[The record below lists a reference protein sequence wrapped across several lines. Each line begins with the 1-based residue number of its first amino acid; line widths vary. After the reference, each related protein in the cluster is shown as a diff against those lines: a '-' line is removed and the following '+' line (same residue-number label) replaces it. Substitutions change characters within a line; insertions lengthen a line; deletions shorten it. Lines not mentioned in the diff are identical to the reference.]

1 MQFYLLF
8 PLLAR
13 AFRARPVLTFA
24 GLCAVQAGWSIWITR
39 FDDWRYSFTFNQ
51 LPAFAGVLALG
62 FAAAMAVA
70 GLGCRAQGRWRWG
83 FTLLAAGA
91 LWAAAR
97 VLRYMND
104 MGNIQR
110 AQLLCRMPL
119 VFCLALALV
128 GLCLGV
134 RLPGGRVWAFLSGIS
149 YQFYLWHQWLAVQ
162 LKYHLRLPPW
172 QGDTPPNQLGDT
184 VWMWRYFALILTV
197 SLAAAALLTYTVERP
212 AAAALRRLWPPAR
225 PQSGQIPQKACK

>member
-1 MQFYLLF
+1 
-8 PLLAR
+8 
-13 AFRARPVLTFA
+13 
-24 GLCAVQAGWSIWITR
+24 
-39 FDDWRYSFTFNQ
+39 
-51 LPAFAGVLALG
+51 
-62 FAAAMAVA
+62 
-70 GLGCRAQGRWRWG
+70 
-83 FTLLAAGA
+83 
-91 LWAAAR
+91 
-97 VLRYMND
+97 MND

-184 VWMWRYFALILTV
+184 VWMWRYFALILAV
-197 SLAAAALLTYTVERP
+197 SLGVAALLTYTVERP